1 MALKN
6 FTVTEKIEL
15 THDVYEIHFEAESP
29 IDMDYGQF
37 VTFILP
43 GIGGRSY
50 SVLESVWNTIK
61 LIIKKVE
68 LSDSGRWGSIFIC
81 DSQVW
86 DILQWV
92 GPAGHFVL
100 QRNDKNKL
108 FIGTGTGLVPLYNQI
123 LWVHE
128 LDINC
133 EMKMLF
139 WVRREND
146 LFYIDELNALAEK
159 DNFSYEVY
167 TSREKVWGHHE
178 GYVTKF
184 LTKEN
189 VENFWEFYICGMPAM
204 VDACV
209 EKLTELWIDKESI
222 FSEKYT

>member
-1 MALKN
+1 MALKA
-6 FTVTEKIEL
+6 FTITEKIEL
-15 THDVYEIHFEAESP
+15 THDVYEMSFETEEK

-50 SVLESVWNTIK
+50 SVLESIWNTIK

-81 DSQVW
+81 DSKVG
-86 DILQWV
+86 DVLQWV

-100 QRNDKNKL
+100 QRNEKNKL

-123 LWVHE
+123 LWVNE
-128 LDINC
+128 LNINC

-146 LFYIDELNALAEK
+146 LFYIGELNSLSEK
-159 DNFSYEVY
+159 DNFSYKVY
-167 TSREKVWGHHE
+167 TSREKVWDYNE

-189 VENFWEFYICGMPAM
+189 VKKFWEFYICGMPAM
-204 VDACV
+204 VDAC
-209 EKLTELWIDKESI
+209 EKKLKELWVDSETI